1 MTEWGD
7 AGALAGNIPP
17 NQRAAAVYQ
26 NPVPKTREGG
36 GAHDTELLNSILLSK
51 VTNSPQQHTQDRI

>member
-26 NPVPKTREGG
+26 NPVPKTLKGG
-36 GAHDTELLNSILLSK
+36 STRNLHAVDFTNSIYY
-51 VTNSPQQHTQDRI
+51 

>member
-26 NPVPKTREGG
+26 NPARAQKTREGG
-36 GAHDTELLNSILLSK
+36 GSTVRCQKHLIYLYLISQI
-51 VTNSPQQHTQDRI
+51 VYY

>member
-26 NPVPKTREGG
+26 NPVPKTHMKGG
-36 GAHDTELLNSILLSK
+36 EHNTERLCDAKI
-51 VTNSPQQHTQDRI
+51 VYY